1 MINLKTITLQLIDGE
16 PNGIKLC
23 RLAGSTL
30 MTIVIPRALLS
41 RAKKLPE
48 IPKRGVYYLLDDNK
62 GCLRRVYAG
71 QTVQGISR
79 LDDHHAKKDWW
90 NTAVMHLSP
99 DSEFSLDVV
108 SGLEKRMISYIAD
121 HGSYASENSVIPK
134 PFVSPYTEAFIA
146 NLHEDILFRMGVL
159 GFDLGAVDDVESVPP
174 TRPSGALEA
183 DFDAIGDD
191 AADDGMVFH
200 TTCRGIEA
208 RGRYDSG
215 TGKFTVLAGS
225 QVDVAMLCGSR
236 EKVNTGLESRRDS
249 LRDEGLLVLED
260 GVWRVV
266 CDVDFSTPSAAATFV
281 LGASQ
286 NGWTEW
292 VSESGDTL
300 SSVYRGK

>member
-41 RAKKLPE
+41 QAKKLPE
-48 IPKRGVYYLLDDNK
+48 IPKRGVYYLLDDSK
-62 GCLRRVYAG
+62 GRLRRVYAG

-79 LDDHHAKKDWW
+79 LDDHYTKKPWW
-90 NTAVMHLSP
+90 NTAVMHLGP

-108 SGLEKRMISYIAD
+108 SGLEERMISYIAD

-134 PFVSPYTEAFIA
+134 PFVSPYTEAFIVS
-146 NLHEDILFRMGVL
+146 LHEDILFRMGVL
-159 GFDLGAVDDVESVPP
+159 GFDLNTA
-174 TRPSGALEA
+174 
-183 DFDAIGDD
+183 GDD
-191 AADDGMVFH
+191 AEGDKPVFH
-200 TTCRGIEA
+200 TTRRHVDA
-208 RGRYDSG
+208 RGCYDPE

-225 QVDVAMLCGSR
+225 QIDLNVLCGFKER
-236 EKVNTGLESRRDS
+236 PHKRLEEQRLS
-249 LRDEGLLVLED
+249 LRSKGMLTQSN
-260 GVWRVV
+260 GAWRIA
-266 CDVDFSTPSAAATFV
+266 CDVEFDSPSAAAVFV

>member
-30 MTIVIPRALLS
+30 MTIVIPRALLAQ
-41 RAKKLPE
+41 AKKLPE

-62 GCLRRVYAG
+62 GRLRRVYAG

-79 LDDHHAKKDWW
+79 LDDHYAKKPWW
-90 NTAVMHLSP
+90 NTAVMHLGP

-108 SGLEKRMISYIAD
+108 SGLEEQMISYISD

-146 NLHEDILFRMGVL
+146 SLHEDILFRMGVL
-159 GFDLGAVDDVESVPP
+159 GFDLDAVGDDVVN
-174 TRPSGALEA
+174 
-183 DFDAIGDD
+183 
-191 AADDGMVFH
+191 DGVVFH
-200 TTCRGIEA
+200 TTRRHIDA
-208 RGRYDSG
+208 HGRYDSEA
-215 TGKFTVLAGS
+215 GKFTVLAGS
-225 QVDVAMLCGSR
+225 QIDIATLCGSKG
-236 EKVNTGLESRRDS
+236 KVIKRLEEMRTS
-249 LRDEGLLVLED
+249 LKDEGLLARD
-260 GVWRVV
+260 GGVWRVA
-266 CDVDFSTPSAAATFV
+266 CDVDFDTPSAAAVFV
-281 LGASQ
+281 LGGSQ

-300 SSVYRGK
+300 SSVYREK